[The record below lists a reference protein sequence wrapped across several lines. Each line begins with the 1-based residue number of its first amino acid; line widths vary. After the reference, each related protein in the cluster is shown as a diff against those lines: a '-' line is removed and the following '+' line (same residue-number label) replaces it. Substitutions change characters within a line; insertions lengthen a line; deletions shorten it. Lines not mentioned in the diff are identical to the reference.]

1 MVTDTNDEAIESVAT
16 TVPTIPHDHIPHRI
30 LATKIDT
37 PPCVAVPVCVRARS
51 AGIVSV
57 GVAINSAA

>member
-16 TVPTIPHDHIPHRI
+16 AVPTIPHDHIPHRI